1 MNILIVDK
9 SLAFALG
16 LKHALLKS
24 RLTDNDGMI
33 SIYSEY
39 DFNIDKVNTI
49 DLLFIDTN
57 SLNQINTIKFIK
69 HLRSHN
75 ADFKFLVSSSNIS
88 SFDITKFIEIQ
99 PNGLFTKGISK
110 DDFNNYLKKVLE
122 IGFYIDFK
130 AVCNQLEKENDFSLQ
145 TLNSHQNMNS
155 LDSLIEPK
163 TDKSFDQNELVYTAE
178 KQLSN

>member
-57 SLNQINTIKFIK
+57 SLNQINAIEFIK
-69 HLRSHN
+69 HLRFHN
-75 ADFKFLVSSSNIS
+75 TDFKFLVSSSNIS
-88 SFDITKFIEIQ
+88 SLDITKFIEIQ

-130 AVCNQLEKENDFSLQ
+130 AVCNQLEIESDFSLQ
-145 TLNSHQNMNS
+145 TQQSHQNMNS
-155 LDSLIEPK
+155 LDSSAEHK
-163 TDKSFDQNELVYTAE
+163 TDRSFDKNEFVYTTE